1 MQLDKLPAGPAVP
14 DVFYVVVEIPAYGPG
29 IKFELEKRSGALLV
43 DRFLATPMFYPCNYG
58 FIPHTLSLDG
68 DPLDALVLTPV
79 PLIPGIVIACRA
91 VALLDTEDDAG
102 PDAKILSVPL
112 TKLTPDYAHVEEK
125 EDLPPSVL
133 QQIEHFFTHYKDL
146 EPGKWM
152 KVKGWRNAA
161 AARAEITASLGRYD
175 ADPSKP
181 NF

>member
-1 MQLDKLPAGPAVP
+1 MQLDQLPAGPNVP

-43 DRFLATPMFYPCNYG
+43 DRFLATPMHYPCNYG

-68 DPLDALVLTPV
+68 DPLDTLVITPV

-91 VALLDTEDDAG
+91 VGMLETEDDAG
-102 PDAKILSVPL
+102 IDAKILCVPIA
-112 TKLTPDYAHVEEK
+112 KLTREYDHVHERG
-125 EDLPPSVL
+125 DLPANL
-133 QQIEHFFTHYKDL
+133 LEQIEHFFTHYKDL

-152 KVKGWRNAA
+152 KVKGWHDTQT
-161 AARAEITASLGRYD
+161 ARAEILASLARY
-175 ADPSKP
+175 AAEPSKP

>member
-1 MQLDKLPAGPAVP
+1 MQLDKLPSGPQVP

-29 IKFELEKRSGALLV
+29 IKFELEKNSGALLV
-43 DRFLATPMFYPCNYG
+43 DRFLATPMHYPCNYG

-91 VALLDTEDDAG
+91 VAVLDTEDDAG

-112 TKLTPDYAHVEEK
+112 SKVTPDYDHVREK
-125 EDLPPSVL
+125 DDLPGSML
-133 QQIEHFFTHYKDL
+133 RQIEHFFTHYKDL
-146 EPGKWM
+146 EPGRWM
-152 KVKGWRNAA
+152 TLKGWRDAA
-161 AARAEITASLGRYD
+161 AARREITESLQRYSENP
-175 ADPSKP
+175 AKP